1 MASTNK
7 MLGQAMAT
15 AEAVSIYSPGASTEA
30 VIKVITVC
38 NVTNNIVTVSI
49 YRDDDGT
56 TYDITT
62 AVNYQQPVPA
72 KSTAY
77 FNVYYCMNNSNGN
90 IAIQAGATNSLTITL
105 DGIEFT

>member
-15 AEAVSIYSPGASTEA
+15 TSEVSIYSPAASTES
-30 VIKVITVC
+30 VIKLITVC
-38 NVTNNIVTVSI
+38 NVTSNIVTVSI

-62 AVNYQQPVPA
+62 AVNYQQDVPA

-77 FNVYYCMNNSNGN
+77 FNVYYCMNNSAGN
-90 IAIQAGATNSLTITL
+90 IAIQAGASNSINVTL